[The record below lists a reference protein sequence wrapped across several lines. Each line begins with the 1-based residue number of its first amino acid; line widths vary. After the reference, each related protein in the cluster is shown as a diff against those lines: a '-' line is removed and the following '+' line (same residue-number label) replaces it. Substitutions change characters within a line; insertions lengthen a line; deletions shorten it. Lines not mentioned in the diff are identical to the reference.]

1 MSPAVLDSSAASYAL
16 DPAMPVLLR
25 PDGAV
30 QVGWDPRRAV
40 LVRPPGGLAA
50 ADLAA
55 LLRSMS
61 SPTPLSDL
69 QRRARDRGLRD
80 SDGLTTLVTQLVG
93 AGVATE
99 SAPTRGRAA
108 SVRIHGRGPISE
120 LLVEALR
127 CSGARI
133 AHSSQPHA
141 GVSATDTDLVVL
153 ADYLVAD
160 PRLVRDLHSQG
171 VAHMPV
177 RVRDGTGLVGPLV
190 IPGVTSC
197 LVGPKG
203 GSLAQSR
210 CVGCLKEAFARLPL
224 LQRRCCH
231 EHRKGGLGAL
241 RRTGVQERIDRR
253 RAAGQRQHRAHG
265 GADARLAVQQP
276 ERRRLPR
283 PPATGRVTAMPK
295 RRMTEQQT
303 PVSAAT
309 ALDATTEWPVETELV
324 GAVTQPA
331 SGFAWSAEEGYGETQ
346 DWPEADEDEPLHPWL
361 DALGATAPVLFV
373 LAVAAFVLT
382 VGGFIWIDHSNG
394 QVDSAPPAVSVAAPN
409 GALTPSSVTAPPLRP
424 DPILT
429 GTYELAFDS
438 SKETYRGNA
447 VPPHHTGIK
456 TRWWAFRS
464 QCSSS
469 ECTASGVKLD
479 DNAHTAPHPMN
490 LSDSWT
496 YDNGQWVETPVS
508 LSISDVPGCSTATT
522 HWELRPQPDG
532 TLAGTETATVEGGC
546 QSSGNTTVT
555 PFTATRIGPV
565 PPGLWL

>member
-197 LVGPKG
+197 LGCADLHRQDRDEAWPAIRAQLRETVGV
-203 GSLAQSR
+203 A
-210 CVGCLKEAFARLPL
+210 
-224 LQRRCCH
+224 
-231 EHRKGGLGAL
+231 
-241 RRTGVQERIDRR
+241 DR
-253 RAAGQRQHRAHG
+253 
-265 GADARLAVQQP
+265 
-276 ERRRLPR
+276 
-283 PPATGRVTAMPK
+283 ATVL
-295 RRMTEQQT
+295 
-303 PVSAAT
+303 AT
-309 ALDATTEWPVETELV
+309 AALALGQVNRVIAAVRGQQAVPDPQPPQTLDATLE
-324 GAVTQPA
+324 
-331 SGFAWSAEEGYGETQ
+331 F
-346 DWPEADEDEPLHPWL
+346 D
-361 DALGATAPVLFV
+361 
-373 LAVAAFVLT
+373 VAA
-382 VGGFIWIDHSNG
+382 
-394 QVDSAPPAVSVAAPN
+394 
-409 GALTPSSVTAPPLRP
+409 
-424 DPILT
+424 
-429 GTYELAFDS
+429 
-438 SKETYRGNA
+438 
-447 VPPHHTGIK
+447 
-456 TRWWAFRS
+456 
-464 QCSSS
+464 
-469 ECTASGVKLD
+469 
-479 DNAHTAPHPMN
+479 
-490 LSDSWT
+490 
-496 YDNGQWVETPVS
+496 
-508 LSISDVPGCSTATT
+508 
-522 HWELRPQPDG
+522 G
-532 TLAGTETATVEGGC
+532 TLITRQWARHPLCGC
-546 QSSGNTTVT
+546 
-555 PFTATRIGPV
+555 
-565 PPGLWL
+565 